1 MRVTMLLAD
10 AAQAINGKLY
20 ILGGGWSIIG
30 PDPVPSAI
38 AIKIEVP
45 WDEANKR
52 HKLKLELVDAD
63 GRPVTV
69 PTPTGEKPVQLEGDF
84 EVGRPPGLKPGT
96 PLDMAMALNVGPFPF
111 KLDSRLIW
119 RLSID
124 GHTQDDW
131 QLAFTTRQAQLRP
144 PSG

>member
-1 MRVTMLLAD
+1 CGAPGRQASLLWTMCSSHSVRRFTMRVTMRLAD

-52 HKLKLELVDAD
+52 HKLKLELVEAD
-63 GRPVTV
+63 GRPVRA
-69 PTPTGEKPVQLEGDF
+69 PTPTGEKPGQLEGDL
-84 EVGRPPGLKPGT
+84 EVGRPPHQQART
-96 PLDMAMALNVGPFPF
+96 PVD
-111 KLDSRLIW
+111 
-119 RLSID
+119 
-124 GHTQDDW
+124 
-131 QLAFTTRQAQLRP
+131 
-144 PSG
+144 

>member
-1 MRVTMLLAD
+1 MCSPNSVRRFTMRVTMLLAD

-52 HKLKLELVDAD
+52 HKLKLELVDED

-84 EVGRPPGLKPGT
+84 EVGRPPGLKPRP
-96 PLDMAMALNVGPFPF
+96 PLGMAMPLNVGPFP
-111 KLDSRLIW
+111 LQADTRLLWW
-119 RLSID
+119 RSIS
-124 GHTQDDW
+124 GSPQDD
-131 QLAFTTRQAQLRP
+131 R
-144 PSG
+144 